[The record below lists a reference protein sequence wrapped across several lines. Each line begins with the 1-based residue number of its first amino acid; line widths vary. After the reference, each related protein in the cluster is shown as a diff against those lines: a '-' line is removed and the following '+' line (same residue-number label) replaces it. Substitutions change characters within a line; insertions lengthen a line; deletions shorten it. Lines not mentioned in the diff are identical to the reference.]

1 MKKEEKILI
10 DKFGKANH
18 FSVPEGY
25 FESFTD
31 QMMDLLPES
40 EARVIEMRPATWWN
54 RLPIKKVAAAVGAV
68 LVIGAGSLWMSN
80 HTHSDKVSTAVT
92 SPMHHTTSGSE
103 YGTFDQMAD

>member
-40 EARVIEMRPATWWN
+40 EARVIEMRPAT
-54 RLPIKKVAAAVGAV
+54 
-68 LVIGAGSLWMSN
+68 
-80 HTHSDKVSTAVT
+80 
-92 SPMHHTTSGSE
+92 
-103 YGTFDQMAD
+103 